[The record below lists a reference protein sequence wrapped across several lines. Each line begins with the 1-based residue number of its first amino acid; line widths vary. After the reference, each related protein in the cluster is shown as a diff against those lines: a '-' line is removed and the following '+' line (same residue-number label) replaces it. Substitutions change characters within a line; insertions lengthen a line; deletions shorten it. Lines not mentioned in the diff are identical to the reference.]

1 MEGAHEVGRTPFM
14 PASGL
19 TKWSGALLGTR
30 VPSAGDENLPEIYAT
45 LSRVNLSR
53 YFFWNVSEPET

>member
-1 MEGAHEVGRTPFM
+1 MGRTPFM

-19 TKWSGALLGTR
+19 TKWSGALLGTS

-53 YFFWNVSEPET
+53 YFFLERLPPET